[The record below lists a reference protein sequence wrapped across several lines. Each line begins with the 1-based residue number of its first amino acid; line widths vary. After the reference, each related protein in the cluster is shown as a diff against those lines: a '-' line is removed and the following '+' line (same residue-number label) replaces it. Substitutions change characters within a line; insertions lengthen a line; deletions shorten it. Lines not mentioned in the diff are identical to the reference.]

1 MAVVVLCFFC
11 CCLRPDTRLRL
22 RSKAWT
28 LFHTHENWILLQW
41 FWKLLSTQKME
52 KCNVCT
58 AKIHFYACIQAGA
71 ERGKTKKKRKPAKEW
86 NVWVW
91 ILFFICMKFSH
102 VARWQSI
109 IWASVIFCP
118 FIFANCYYRVF
129 THSCL
134 AQQMRDAPLNHVC
147 WVIFGSIIRPACG
160 CVWNEEC
167 LPWMQFHITIRKILE
182 RQTEELNA
190 SQGMRSLALRNPP
203 VAVWKAPKWRRSST
217 IECHNRIRW
226 LDNRKKKLNF
236 NGIDS
241 RCISNV

>member
-1 MAVVVLCFFC
+1 MFAQQKYTFMLVSKQERREEKQKKKENQQKNEMCECGFCF
-11 CCLRPDTRLRL
+11 
-22 RSKAWT
+22 
-28 LFHTHENWILLQW
+28 LFLYILL
-41 FWKLLSTQKME
+41 
-52 KCNVCT
+52 
-58 AKIHFYACIQAGA
+58 IDD
-71 ERGKTKKKRKPAKEW
+71 
-86 NVWVW
+86 
-91 ILFFICMKFSH
+91 CMKFSH

-226 LDNRKKKLNF
+226 LDNRKKK
-236 NGIDS
+236 
-241 RCISNV
+241 

>member
-1 MAVVVLCFFC
+1 MHTEQWKQWQLWFCVFFF

-190 SQGMRSLALRNPP
+190 SQGMRSLPCATHQWPFESLQSEEE
-203 VAVWKAPKWRRSST
+203 VVQ
-217 IECHNRIRW
+217 
-226 LDNRKKKLNF
+226 
-236 NGIDS
+236 
-241 RCISNV
+241 SNVTTAYGGSITEKKN